1 MQTEVLSMTTKDIQQ
16 KSQFKAAPHD
26 VYEALMDSRKHARF
40 TGAPARI
47 SRKPG
52 GTFSAYDGYIT
63 GVNIELLP
71 DTRIVQAWR
80 GSDWPEGWY
89 SLVVFSLKTVKG
101 GTRLDFTQIG
111 VPAMEYRDI
120 YAGWGEYYWK
130 PMKVMF
136 NQA

>member
-1 MQTEVLSMTTKDIQQ
+1 MPVKTKDIRQ

-26 VYEALMDSRKHARF
+26 VYKALMESRKHARI
-40 TGAPARI
+40 TGASARI

-80 GSDWPEGWY
+80 GSEWPEGWY

-111 VPAMEYRDI
+111 VPAME
-120 YAGWGEYYWK
+120 
-130 PMKVMF
+130 
-136 NQA
+136 

>member
-1 MQTEVLSMTTKDIQQ
+1 
-16 KSQFKAAPHD
+16 
-26 VYEALMDSRKHARF
+26 MDSRKHARF

-52 GTFSAYDGYIT
+52 GTFSAYDGHIT
-63 GVNIELLP
+63 GVNIELVP

-101 GTRLDFTQIG
+101 RARLDFTQIG
-111 VPAMEYRDI
+111 VPATEYKGI
-120 YAGWGEYYWK
+120 YAGLGEYYWE

-136 NQA
+136 NQG

>member
-1 MQTEVLSMTTKDIQQ
+1 MKTKDIQQ
-16 KSQFKAAPHD
+16 KVIFKAAIHD

-40 TGAPARI
+40 TGAPVRM

-52 GTFSAYDGYIT
+52 GTFSAYDGHIT
-63 GVNIELLP
+63 GVNIELVP

-80 GSDWPEGWY
+80 GSDWPEGCY
-89 SLVVFSLKTVKG
+89 SLVVFSLKTVNG

-111 VPAMEYRDI
+111 VPAKEYKGI
-120 YAGWGEYYWK
+120 HAGWGEYYWE

-136 NQA
+136 NQ